1 MTQKISKAA
10 ASLVAYPFTWAVI
23 AVLAAA
29 NMAFFTWFPPT
40 FLFSSLM
47 AGIDIV
53 MLGAWVVI
61 VFRSG
66 PFRDA
71 FNRMPNEKRNR
82 ELSRLIRSIPD
93 TYRFRGP
100 AEECVSL
107 IDRINGEFH
116 DAAYADEL
124 ALLQSN
130 IYSLAQ
136 NHLKLLDRAAAFG
149 TEAQKGEMRSF
160 LKQQVASLNGILD
173 TLKTFSGNL
182 TLLSANAGNAVHTA
196 TALKDINEGFREIL
210 STQTMH

>member
-1 MTQKISKAA
+1 MTEKISRAA

-23 AVLAAA
+23 LVLVAA
-29 NMAFFTWFPPT
+29 NLAFFTWFP
-40 FLFSSLM
+40 LSLLYSSLM
-47 AGIDIV
+47 AGIDIA
-53 MLGAWVVI
+53 MLGAWAVI

-66 PFRDA
+66 SFRDA
-71 FNRMPNEKRNR
+71 FNRMPYEKRNG
-82 ELSRLIRSIPD
+82 ELDRLIRSIPD
-93 TYRFRGP
+93 TFRFRGP
-100 AEECVSL
+100 AAECVSL
-107 IDRINGEFH
+107 IDRIKREFH

-130 IYSLAQ
+130 IYGLAQ

-182 TLLSANAGNAVHTA
+182 TLLSANAEKSVEAS

-210 STQTMH
+210 KEGI